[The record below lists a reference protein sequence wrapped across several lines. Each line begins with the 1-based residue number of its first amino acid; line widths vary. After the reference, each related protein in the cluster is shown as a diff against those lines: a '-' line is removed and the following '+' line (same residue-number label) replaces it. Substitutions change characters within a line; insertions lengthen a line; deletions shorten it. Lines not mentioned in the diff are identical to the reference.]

1 MTVIDKDALMDD
13 LISLSSDVGKMGF
26 EWLGR
31 DDVIDTVRWQDEY
44 ELDEWFDVKDDL
56 PETKEEAEYI
66 VTISKDGRLYTTT
79 SFWGQYFGKWSWND
93 DGVIAW
99 RYMPEP
105 YRREDHAT
113 S

>member
-44 ELDEWFDVKDDL
+44 ELDEWFDMKDDQ
-56 PETKEEAEYI
+56 PENKEAEYI
-66 VTISKDGRLYTTT
+66 VTIDRNGRLYTTT
-79 SFWGQYFGKWSWND
+79 AFWGPYLGGRSWIWSC

-105 YRREDHAT
+105 YRRE
-113 S
+113 SNG

>member
-56 PETKEEAEYI
+56 PDDNGIYLTTEIYDGEEFVDTA
-66 VTISKDGRLYTTT
+66 VWLNGRWRDGRR
-79 SFWGQYFGKWSWND
+79 NI
-93 DGVIAW
+93 IAW

-105 YRREDHAT
+105 YRRET
-113 S
+113 NG